1 MLFLWLD
8 FSNTALDK
16 YETFKSYPF
25 MKRILTT
32 VLAASMMLAGTT
44 VFAQNI
50 NVEAGFGMS
59 STRFDY
65 TLGHVSADLFG
76 GTLGVS
82 YAIPVIEQTLDF
94 APGIQFGYFTKGNVD
109 IYNYDDISL
118 TETYLAVPLDFNLKF
133 PMSDDMKLMIVAGPT
148 LDLGLTSRIKEK
160 NTSME
165 YDIYS
170 GQLKDYTKYGRFD
183 VLIGGGVAFDVMDTV
198 RFSVRYDYGLLNRN
212 GGNLTSG
219 VLKIHRSQ
227 LKLGVGFLF

>member
-1 MLFLWLD
+1 
-8 FSNTALDK
+8 
-16 YETFKSYPF
+16 

-32 VLAASMMLAGTT
+32 LLAASMMLAGTSM
-44 VFAQNI
+44 FAQNVV
-50 NVEAGFGMS
+50 VEAGFGMS
-59 STRFDY
+59 NTNFNA
-65 TLGHVSADLFG
+65 LGYKANADLFG

-94 APGIQFGYFTKGNVD
+94 APGVQFGYFTKGNVD
-109 IYNYDDISL
+109 IYGYDNVSF
-118 TETYLAVPLDFNLKF
+118 TETYLAVPLDFNFKID
-133 PMSDDMKLMIVAGPT
+133 MSEDMRFLVFAGPT

-160 NTSME
+160 ATSME

-170 GQLKDYTKYGRFD
+170 GKLSDYTKYGRFD
-183 VLIGGGVAFDVMDTV
+183 VLIGGGVGFDVMDAV
-198 RFSVRYDYGLLNRN
+198 RFSVRYDYGLINRN

>member
-1 MLFLWLD
+1 MFVAAAILFGTN
-8 FSNTALDK
+8 SN
-16 YETFKSYPF
+16 
-25 MKRILTT
+25 
-32 VLAASMMLAGTT
+32 
-44 VFAQNI
+44 AQNI

-94 APGIQFGYFTKGNVD
+94 APGVQFGYFTKGSVD
-109 IYNYDDISL
+109 IYGYDNISL

-148 LDLGLTSRIKEK
+148 LDLGLSSRIKEK
-160 NTSME
+160 STSME

-170 GQLKDYTKYGRFD
+170 GQLKEYTKYSRFD
-183 VLIGGGVAFDVMDTV
+183 VLIGGGVAFDVMDAV
-198 RFSVRYDYGLLNRN
+198 RFSVRYDYGLVNRN

-219 VLKIHRSQ
+219 FLKIHRSQ

>member
-1 MLFLWLD
+1 
-8 FSNTALDK
+8 
-16 YETFKSYPF
+16 
-25 MKRILTT
+25 MKRFFTT

-44 VFAQNI
+44 MFAQNV

-82 YAIPVIEQTLDF
+82 YAIPVIDQTLDF
-94 APGIQFGYFTKGNVD
+94 APGVQFGYFTKGNVD
-109 IYNYDDISL
+109 IYGYDDISF

-133 PMSDDMKLMIVAGPT
+133 DMSEDMRFLIFAGPT

-160 NTSME
+160 ATSME

-170 GQLKDYTKYGRFD
+170 GKLSDYTKYGRFD
-183 VLIGGGVAFDVMDTV
+183 VLIGGGVGFDVMDAV
-198 RFSVRYDYGLLNRN
+198 RFSVRYDYGLINRN

>member
-59 STRFDY
+59 NTNFNA
-65 TLGHVSADLFG
+65 LGYKANADLFG

-82 YAIPVIEQTLDF
+82 YAIPVLEQTLDF
-94 APGIQFGYFTKGNVD
+94 APGVRFGYFTKSNVD
-109 IYNYDDISL
+109 IYGYDDISF
-118 TETYLAVPLDFNLKF
+118 TETYLEVPLDLNLKF
-133 PMSDDMKLMIVAGPT
+133 AMSDDMRFVVFAGPT

-160 NTSME
+160 STSLE

-170 GQLKDYTKYGRFD
+170 GELKDYTKYGRFD
-183 VLIGGGVAFDVMDTV
+183 VLIGGGVAFDVMDAV